1 MSTVSVNKPNER
13 HRLDLMFIYITVVE
27 EAVSVQSS
35 KTTPIIAIKIIRKQY
50 KY

>member
-1 MSTVSVNKPNER
+1 MSAVSVNKPNEK

-35 KTTPIIAIKIIRKQY
+35 KTTPKIAITMVRKQY